1 MYDRRGK
8 NLFKA
13 LILLYGQA
21 MPMEKSIFRNIVGC

>member
-13 LILLYGQA
+13 LILIYWQSASMDKFIL
-21 MPMEKSIFRNIVGC
+21 RNL

>member
-13 LILLYGQA
+13 SILLYGQA
-21 MPMEKSIFRNIVGC
+21 MPMDKSIFTNIVGC